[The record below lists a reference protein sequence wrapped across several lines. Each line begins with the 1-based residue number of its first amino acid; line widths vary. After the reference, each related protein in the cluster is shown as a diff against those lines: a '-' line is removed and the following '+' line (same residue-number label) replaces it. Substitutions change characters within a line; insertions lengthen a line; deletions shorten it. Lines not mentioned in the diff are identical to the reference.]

1 MRFIYHHHLNHLEVA
16 CEGEFDLTANKACI
30 NEIFR
35 LCDEHRYDKVLVD
48 SRGVAEELSLAS
60 RFNLGEP
67 LAAAY
72 ARPIRIAV
80 LCSTAQV
87 MRTKLLKNTANN
99 RGAQVQT
106 TDSEVAA
113 FANLGIDQS
122 RKAYAR
128 IVARITP
135 SAI

>member
-1 MRFIYHHHLNHLEVA
+1 MRFIYHHHLNHLEVV
-16 CEGEFDLTANKACI
+16 CEGEFDFTASKACI

-35 LCDEHRYDKVLVD
+35 LCDEHRYGKVLVD

-60 RFNLGEP
+60 RFNLGEH
-67 LAAAY
+67 LATAY

-80 LCSTAQV
+80 LCTTQA
-87 MRTKLLKNTANN
+87 MHTKLLENTANN

-113 FANLGIDQS
+113 RTYLGID
-122 RKAYAR
+122 
-128 IVARITP
+128 
-135 SAI
+135 